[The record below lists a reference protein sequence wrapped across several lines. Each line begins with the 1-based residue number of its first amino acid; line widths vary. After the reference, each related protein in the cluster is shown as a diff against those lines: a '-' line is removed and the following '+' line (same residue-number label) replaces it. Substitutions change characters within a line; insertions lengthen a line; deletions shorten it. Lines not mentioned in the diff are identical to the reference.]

1 MTYVARRNDAPKPRE
16 EIMRVQKKRSHSTR
30 RTLVALGFGALLVVG
45 CRNHEP
51 PASADQSATPDP
63 NATSGAVTNAPPPAT
78 QAPAPEAQ
86 PEARAETRP
95 APKPEPRAEAP
106 RVSPPVTLAVGTT
119 FSATLQTPIATNKN
133 QVGDAVTL
141 QTTDPIMVSG
151 KTVVPTG
158 SVIHGEVTHVRD
170 AGRLKG
176 ASELTLRFTE
186 LEFPN
191 GKTYPIEAEPYRA
204 VIKGD
209 GKETAAEIGG
219 GAAVGSII
227 GGVLGGK
234 SGALKGAAIGGAAG
248 TGMAAAT
255 KGDQI
260 VLPAGRTLDVQLA
273 APLTLSRGATS

>member
-1 MTYVARRNDAPKPRE
+1 
-16 EIMRVQKKRSHSTR
+16 MRVQKKRSHSTR
-30 RTLVALGFGALLVVG
+30 RTLVALGFGALLVAG

-51 PASADQSATPDP
+51 PASADQSSTPDP

-78 QAPAPEAQ
+78 QGAPAPESRPEAQ
-86 PEARAETRP
+86 PQARAETRP

-106 RVSPPVTLAVGTT
+106 RVSPPVTLAMGTT

-186 LEFPN
+186 LELPN
-191 GKTYPIEAEPYRA
+191 GKTYPIEADPYRA

-248 TGMAAAT
+248 TGVAAAT

>member
-1 MTYVARRNDAPKPRE
+1 
-16 EIMRVQKKRSHSTR
+16 MRVQNKRSHSTR
-30 RTLVALGFGALLVVG
+30 RTLVALGFGALLVAG

-51 PASADQSATPDP
+51 PASTDQSTSPDQ
-63 NATSGAVTNAPPPAT
+63 NSTSGAVENAPPQVAQT
-78 QAPAPEAQ
+78 PAPPSQAQ
-86 PEARAETRP
+86 PEAKAETRP

-141 QTTDPIMVSG
+141 QTSDPVVVAG
-151 KTVVPTG
+151 KTVVPAG

-170 AGRLKG
+170 AGRIKG

-186 LEFPN
+186 LELPN
-191 GKTYPIEAEPYRA
+191 GKTYPIECDAYRQ

-260 VLPAGRTLDVQLA
+260 VLPAGRTLDVQLS

>member
-1 MTYVARRNDAPKPRE
+1 
-16 EIMRVQKKRSHSTR
+16 MRVQNKRSHSTQ
-30 RTLVALGFGALLVVG
+30 RTLVALGLGVLLVGG

-51 PASADQSATPDP
+51 PASADQSATSDP
-63 NATSGAVTNAPPPAT
+63 NATPGAVTEAPPQSTP
-78 QAPAPEAQ
+78 APAPEAVAPPAQ
-86 PEARAETRP
+86 PQAKAETRT

-151 KTVVPTG
+151 KTVVPAG

-186 LEFPN
+186 LELPN
-191 GKTYPIEAEPYRA
+191 GKTYPIEADPYRQ

-219 GAAVGSII
+219 GAAVGSIV
-227 GGVLGGK
+227 GGILGGK

-248 TGMAAAT
+248 TGAVLATRGDEVRLGPGAAVTT
-255 KGDQI
+255 K
-260 VLPAGRTLDVQLA
+260 LT
-273 APLTLSRGATS
+273 APLTVRVKEEGRR